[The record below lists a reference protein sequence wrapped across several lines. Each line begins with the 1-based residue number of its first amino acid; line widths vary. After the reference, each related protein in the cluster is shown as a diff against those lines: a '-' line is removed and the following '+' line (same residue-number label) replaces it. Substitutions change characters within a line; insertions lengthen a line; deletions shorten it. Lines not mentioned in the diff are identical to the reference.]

1 MAYISTLLD
10 SPAVVSLVDGKL
22 LAGGGRGGTLQSFIQ
37 GGSTL
42 WSNLLPIYKQL
53 LIKTVAPFKHFPL
66 KNGAPFTY
74 LICSIKWIKMMQPK
88 DMFKN
93 ISIKGLLNT

>member
-22 LAGGGRGGTLQSFIQ
+22 LAGGAGGGGVGVLYRVQSFIQ

-42 WSNLLPIYKQL
+42 RSNLVPIYKRL
-53 LIKTVAPFKHFPL
+53 LIKTVPL
-66 KNGAPFTY
+66 
-74 LICSIKWIKMMQPK
+74 S
-88 DMFKN
+88 
-93 ISIKGLLNT
+93 NTFHWKRVPLSHT

>member
-22 LAGGGRGGTLQSFIQ
+22 LAGGAGGGTLQSFIQ

-42 WSNLLPIYKQL
+42 RSNLVPIYKRL
-53 LIKTVAPFKHFPL
+53 LIKTVPL
-66 KNGAPFTY
+66 
-74 LICSIKWIKMMQPK
+74 S
-88 DMFKN
+88 
-93 ISIKGLLNT
+93 NTFH

>member
-22 LAGGGRGGTLQSFIQ
+22 LAGGVGEGGFTLQSFIQ

-42 WSNLLPIYKQL
+42 RSNLVPIYKRL
-53 LIKTVAPFKHFPL
+53 LIKTVPL
-66 KNGAPFTY
+66 
-74 LICSIKWIKMMQPK
+74 S
-88 DMFKN
+88 
-93 ISIKGLLNT
+93 NTFH